1 MGMSFED
8 VVWNIPLSF
17 LLLMVRERIAME
29 GKKKGISLSTIQF
42 IDEQE
47 ESNNGRNRT

>member
-17 LLLMVRERIAME
+17 LLLMARERIARE
-29 GKKKGISLSTIQF
+29 GTKKGMSLTTIEW
-42 IDEQE
+42 IDE